1 MIQFFLALWEYLK
14 NPSTSIPVE
23 LRPEAEKLL
32 AASGGSLFDGV
43 RVEFEGL
50 AERAD
55 ELVVRHVVR
64 EVLGELKSYLG
75 RYVPLAPLGL
85 D

>member
-1 MIQFFLALWEYLK
+1 MQLFLALWEYLRS
-14 NPSTSIPVE
+14 PSTAVTGE
-23 LRPEAEKLL
+23 LRGEAEKFL
-32 AASGGSLFDGV
+32 AVSEGSLFDGV

-75 RYVPLAPLGL
+75 RYVPPLSPSK
-85 D
+85 